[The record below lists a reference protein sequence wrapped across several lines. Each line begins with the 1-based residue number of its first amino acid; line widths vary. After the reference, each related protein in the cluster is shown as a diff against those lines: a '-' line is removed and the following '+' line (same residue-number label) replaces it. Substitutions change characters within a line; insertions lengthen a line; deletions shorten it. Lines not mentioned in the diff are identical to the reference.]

1 MSREI
6 DNSTTIV
13 GDFNTPPLIMN
24 KTTKRKM
31 GKEIEALNNTMNP
44 PKTHLQNTPPTA
56 AEYRFFSD
64 AHKTFSSIS
73 YMLDHKTNLNQF
85 KRREI
90 TQNMFSDYCGIKL
103 EIKKQKENC
112 KTQICGN

>member
-44 PKTHLQNTPPTA
+44 PKTHL
-56 AEYRFFSD
+56 
-64 AHKTFSSIS
+64 
-73 YMLDHKTNLNQF
+73 
-85 KRREI
+85 
-90 TQNMFSDYCGIKL
+90 
-103 EIKKQKENC
+103 
-112 KTQICGN
+112 